1 MSGRFQRAD
10 MRVLLRGMFREAK
23 REPLLTLNLLRQ
35 YWCEVV
41 GDEMARKTHPKRLE
55 KGVLWIDA
63 PDASWAFELQFF
75 KSELLGSVR
84 AFLESEAVR
93 DLRFQNG
100 APPGAGEPPNS
111 TRGADAPG
119 AWPEQPRQAGSPPA
133 NPLPSQHPPSSP
145 ARSPAIPPALVRAS
159 VAISDPA
166 LREAFQ
172 RSLARRGRGRKPRT
186 PSTG

>member
-1 MSGRFQRAD
+1 
-10 MRVLLRGMFREAK
+10 
-23 REPLLTLNLLRQ
+23 LLTLNLLRQ

-119 AWPEQPRQAGSPPA
+119 ARPEQTRQAGSPPA
-133 NPLPSQHPPSSP
+133 NPLPSQHPSSSP
-145 ARSPAIPPALVRAS
+145 ARSPAIPPALVRAPAIPPALVRAS